1 MNSDKIE
8 KIQNETA
15 FPDSLSV
22 MRALHTV
29 WEETKKENQWK
40 VQGLERRIRDLQIDN
55 HKLQNTV
62 QGRDINGELISG
74 KLLQEP

>member
-8 KIQNETA
+8 KIQNKTA

-29 WEETKKENQWK
+29 WEETKRENQWK
-40 VQGLERRIRDLQIDN
+40 VQELEMRIRDLQIDN
-55 HKLQNTV
+55 HELQNAM
-62 QGRDINGELISG
+62 QGRDINGVLIPG

>member
-55 HKLQNTV
+55 RKLQNTV
-62 QGRDINGELISG
+62 EGRDINGELIPG